1 MNSLRAGSIC
11 VALSLLLCGTCRAQ
25 TIDPARS
32 TLSIEF
38 HEMGVPV
45 EAKFKKF
52 EGVIDFDENHPSAA
66 HAQFTVD
73 MMSFDL
79 PDPEYNEEA
88 LGPEWFDAAHY
99 PKATFVSTA
108 IIPSAAGKLEVR
120 GKLTVKGKTQDVT
133 IPISYNRQGTLETYQ
148 GALVVQRLA
157 FGIGAGE
164 WKDTGVLANDVSI
177 KIRVTTPVKK

>member
-1 MNSLRAGSIC
+1 MNPLRLGRIC
-11 VALSLLLCGTCRAQ
+11 VVLSLLLFGTSRAQ
-25 TIDPARS
+25 TVDPAHS

-52 EGVIDFDENHPSAA
+52 EGVIDFDESHPSAA

-73 MMSFDL
+73 MSSFDL
-79 PDPEYNEEA
+79 PDPDYNAEA

-99 PKATFVSTA
+99 PKATFVSTT
-108 IIPSAAGKLEVR
+108 ITSSAAGKLEVK
-120 GKLTVKGKTQDVT
+120 GKLTVKGKTQDVL
-133 IPISYNRQGTLETYQ
+133 IPISYDRQGALETYQ
-148 GALVVQRLA
+148 GTLVVQRLS

-177 KIRVTTPVKK
+177 KIRVAMSVKK